1 MHTNYTTIRGQD
13 SCKSSVT
20 QKHLHYR
27 KVKEIWL
34 YEHAVFLTSEE
45 INVRRNFLTK
55 NSNKQGSWA
64 WIASPKQTWP
74 SKLEFNKLIS
84 FLFFFFFYF
93 FFFNFISFLFW
104 YPKKQSLMI
113 WSEAKDQKKKNEKML
128 PQAQT
133 SKFQGLPNLSYI
145 Q

>member
-84 FLFFFFFYF
+84 FLF
-93 FFFNFISFLFW
+93 W

>member
-84 FLFFFFFYF
+84 FLFFFFF
-93 FFFNFISFLFW
+93 FFNFISFLFW

-113 WSEAKDQKKKNEKML
+113 WSEAKDQKKKKWKE
-128 PQAQT
+128 ATT
-133 SKFQGLPNLSYI
+133 SSNKQVSGFT
-145 Q
+145 